1 MSRWSKRAARS
12 RILGR
17 KLVGPALAALLLLG
31 AARPAFGLSDDE
43 LPNGRL
49 GYRWVPAPQSYP
61 MSRPQRL
68 ATDVAKIGAAALV
81 GLWRWR
87 KLFATE

>member
-1 MSRWSKRAARS
+1 MNRWTKRAAKS
-12 RILGR
+12 WIF
-17 KLVGPALAALLLLG
+17 GPKLAALLLAALVLLG
-31 AARPAFGLSDDE
+31 AARPAYGLVEDDI
-43 LPNGRL
+43 PNGRL

-68 ATDVAKIGAAALV
+68 ATDAAKIGAAALV
-81 GLWRWR
+81 GMWLWR

>member
-1 MSRWSKRAARS
+1 MNRWIKRAAKS
-12 RILGR
+12 RIFGT
-17 KLVGPALAALLLLG
+17 KLAASLLAALLLLG
-31 AARPAFGLSDDE
+31 AARPAYGLTEDE

-68 ATDVAKIGAAALV
+68 ATDVAKVGAGGLV
-81 GLWRWR
+81 VLWLWR